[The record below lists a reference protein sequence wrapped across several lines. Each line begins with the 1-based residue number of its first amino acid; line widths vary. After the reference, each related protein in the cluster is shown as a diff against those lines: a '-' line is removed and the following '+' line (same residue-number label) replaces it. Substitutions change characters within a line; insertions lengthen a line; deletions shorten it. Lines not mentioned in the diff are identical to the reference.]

1 MAASALEIANST
13 LSRIMSDLWSYSH
26 VDSPLDDVL
35 QKVLH
40 LKTQLEVQ
48 NVLQA
53 TVLLLRR
60 RPSNQPLPK
69 QQAVRV
75 KHLMKFVFEKASREK
90 KKQEKLKNLDC
101 NSLVFLG
108 LSYNVKTLYEMRMTQ
123 FDFLIDNIGDFIRRH
138 KLNDY
143 LYRSDIDRVVNGQF
157 DAEDDDSLKEFQKN
171 QQSTPSDM
179 RESRKSQRRYT
190 PDTLHRARQGILSSE
205 PPPIDSLTG
214 AAYQLTVKDA
224 QAVTASDQIR
234 GQIWLTNT
242 YNMNFPPFVT
252 IPISQ
257 EMSDKFATQ
266 LQQIDLSSHN
276 LKFQG

>member
-1 MAASALEIANST
+1 
-13 LSRIMSDLWSYSH
+13 MSDLWSYSH

-48 NVLQA
+48 KVLQA

-157 DAEDDDSLKEFQKN
+157 DAEDDDSLKEFQKSEYIN
-171 QQSTPSDM
+171 CYIEMFWTNI
-179 RESRKSQRRYT
+179 T
-190 PDTLHRARQGILSSE
+190 RA
-205 PPPIDSLTG
+205 
-214 AAYQLTVKDA
+214 
-224 QAVTASDQIR
+224 
-234 GQIWLTNT
+234 
-242 YNMNFPPFVT
+242 
-252 IPISQ
+252 
-257 EMSDKFATQ
+257 
-266 LQQIDLSSHN
+266 H
-276 LKFQG
+276 